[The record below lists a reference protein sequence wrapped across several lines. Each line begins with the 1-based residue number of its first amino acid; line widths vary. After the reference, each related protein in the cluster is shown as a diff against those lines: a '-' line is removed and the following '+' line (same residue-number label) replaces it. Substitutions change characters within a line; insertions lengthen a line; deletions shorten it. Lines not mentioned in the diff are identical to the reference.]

1 MGRPKKT
8 RGMKKQMR
16 LDEAEEVILLEQS
29 ESSKT
34 TAKTAPFSRATPA

>member
-16 LDEAEEVILLEQS
+16 LDEAEEVIFLEQS
-29 ESSKT
+29 ESSK